1 LSALYDKAFDR
12 GLITISPDDYTICL
26 SSALREYKTQE
37 YFDKHFGY
45 IAGQQL
51 IMPIEH
57 RPNRDFLAYHRDRIF
72 KGI

>member
-1 LSALYDKAFDR
+1 MPKKK
-12 GLITISPDDYTICL
+12 YTFIELFTCTNKYYTVCL
-26 SSALREYKTQE
+26 SSALREYETQE

-57 RPNRDFLAYHRDRIF
+57 RPNHDYLAYHRDRIF
-72 KGI
+72 KGM

>member
-1 LSALYDKAFDR
+1 MISQQEQMNTR
-12 GLITISPDDYTICL
+12 GVD
-26 SSALREYKTQE
+26 
-37 YFDKHFGY
+37 FDKHFGY

-57 RPNRDFLAYHRDRIF
+57 HPNRDYLAYHRDRIF